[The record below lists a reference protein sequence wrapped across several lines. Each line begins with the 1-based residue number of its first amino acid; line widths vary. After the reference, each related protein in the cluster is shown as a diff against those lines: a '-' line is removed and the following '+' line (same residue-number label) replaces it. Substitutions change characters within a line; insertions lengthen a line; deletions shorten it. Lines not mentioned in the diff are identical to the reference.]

1 MNTTEEEHKFDFT
14 KATSDREILSSM
26 DIVTSI
32 PDKPKFKQL
41 YAHEIGHLVG
51 LVLNNIQ
58 CDSFGIPTRISFEY
72 RDAIL
77 EYTWT
82 DGVFRILSYQVENDF
97 YDLKGYKIN
106 EYHKECQT
114 TQNYINKSYDLNR
127 FPPFISYLFLGG
139 LFHLYWDSKINHY
152 NIEQKHFDEIFS
164 DNTDGDPAAIN
175 GAAGNDWTKVRMY
188 CGEYKIP
195 LDVILDYREKLY
207 SICVISGFFN
217 HFETKIEELYTLGQ
231 TEFAEEKLE
240 VLTAEIV
247 ILIDEFLSQSNY
259 LSSLQELQNKIK
271 DYLQT

>member
-1 MNTTEEEHKFDFT
+1 MSTTEEEHKFDFT
-14 KATSDREILSSM
+14 KVTSDREVLFSM

-58 CDSFGIPTRISFEY
+58 CDSFGRPTRISFESG
-72 RDAIL
+72 DAIL

-82 DGVFRILSYQVENDF
+82 DGVFRILSYPVYNDF

-114 TQNYINKSYDLNR
+114 TQNYINKSYNLAR
-127 FPPFISYLFLGG
+127 FPPFISYLILGG
-139 LFHLYWDSKINHY
+139 LFHLYWDSIINNY
-152 NIEQKHFDEIFS
+152 DIEQKHFDEIFS
-164 DNTDGDPAAIN
+164 DNKDDDPSIII

-195 LDVILDYREKLY
+195 YKVLLDYREELY
-207 SICVISGFFN
+207 SICAKSGFCN
-217 HFETKIEELYTLGQ
+217 HFKTKIEELFTLEQ
-231 TEFAEEKLE
+231 TEHKAEDLDL
-240 VLTAEIV
+240 LTAEIV
-247 ILIDEFLSQSNY
+247 VLVKEFY
-259 LSSLQELQNKIK
+259 HKTI
-271 DYLQT
+271 T